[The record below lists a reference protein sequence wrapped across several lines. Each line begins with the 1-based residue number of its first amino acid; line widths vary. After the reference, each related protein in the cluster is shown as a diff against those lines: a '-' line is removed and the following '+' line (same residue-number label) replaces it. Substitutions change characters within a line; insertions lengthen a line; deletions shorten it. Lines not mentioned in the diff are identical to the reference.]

1 MMGTTDNHENKK
13 NLDDRKKRRKEEKE
27 KLLKEVGHLIFT
39 RYIDGNF
46 NQFIKK
52 KGLKPYNEKVRRL
65 IDESVAQVQ
74 KVHNE
79 LVEMQNEMEKD
90 SKKHSLGN
98 CWIREGTKKKPVE
111 LLCFNDVDITGNED
125 PETWPLQTVTIR
137 HSTGETVDHPIYR
150 VICIG
155 DNLRPSKKRKKNKNE
170 SQLQSQIQDNMS
182 GSDCSAYEK
191 DTV

>member
-1 MMGTTDNHENKK
+1 MGTTDNHENKK

-52 KGLKPYNEKVRRL
+52 KGLKPHNTKVRRL

-90 SKKHSLGN
+90 
-98 CWIREGTKKKPVE
+98 
-111 LLCFNDVDITGNED
+111 
-125 PETWPLQTVTIR
+125 
-137 HSTGETVDHPIYR
+137 
-150 VICIG
+150 
-155 DNLRPSKKRKKNKNE
+155 
-170 SQLQSQIQDNMS
+170 
-182 GSDCSAYEK
+182 
-191 DTV
+191 

>member
-1 MMGTTDNHENKK
+1 MMETTNNHENK
-13 NLDDRKKRRKEEKE
+13 NDLDDCKRRRKEEKE

-52 KGLKPYNEKVRRL
+52 TGLKPYNEKDGRL

-74 KVHNE
+74 RLHNE

-98 CWIREGTKKKPVE
+98 CWIREGTKKNSSNYYVLMMLTSQATKIPKPG
-111 LLCFNDVDITGNED
+111 LCK
-125 PETWPLQTVTIR
+125 L
-137 HSTGETVDHPIYR
+137 
-150 VICIG
+150 
-155 DNLRPSKKRKKNKNE
+155 
-170 SQLQSQIQDNMS
+170 
-182 GSDCSAYEK
+182 
-191 DTV
+191 